1 MVLLI
6 ENLGF
11 LSDRQSHLPLTPKQ
25 WGSESPEV
33 RLTRGRQERGKKEP
47 RCSKL
52 PSVAEP
58 LLPEGAMILEDCAF
72 SHTCMG
78 TSLSPNPGPTSQ
90 SRTSCPTRSRPSPHL
105 SRCLNC
111 QVCGVP
117 CCRVSAATEE
127 PSFSVLLDQGH
138 HLEGTR
144 NFSYPA
150 EPPGLFPESSSNKL
164 SLPVYPADHQEQRC
178 AQVQGT
184 GGDWGCH
191 L

>member
-1 MVLLI
+1 
-6 ENLGF
+6 
-11 LSDRQSHLPLTPKQ
+11 
-25 WGSESPEV
+25 
-33 RLTRGRQERGKKEP
+33 
-47 RCSKL
+47 
-52 PSVAEP
+52 
-58 LLPEGAMILEDCAF
+58 MILEDCAF

-78 TSLSPNPGPTSQ
+78 TSLSPNPGAHLPEQ
-90 SRTSCPTRSRPSPHL
+90 DFLPHTVKTKSTPATVPEL
-105 SRCLNC
+105 SSLWHTLLL
-111 QVCGVP
+111 
-117 CCRVSAATEE
+117 VSAATEE
-127 PSFSVLLDQGH
+127 PSFSVLLDEGH

-178 AQVQGT
+178 AHVQGT